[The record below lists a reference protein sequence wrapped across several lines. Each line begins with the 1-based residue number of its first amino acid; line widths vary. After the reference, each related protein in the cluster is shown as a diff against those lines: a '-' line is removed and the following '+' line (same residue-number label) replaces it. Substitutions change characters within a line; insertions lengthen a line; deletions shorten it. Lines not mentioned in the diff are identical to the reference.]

1 MKFNMYVK
9 DLKWWVIIGGM
20 VILISILH
28 YTIPTMKWQFHLIF
42 MQSYFIP
49 ILLGAFQFGI
59 RGGLGT
65 AAVVSLIYFP
75 HIMLQWGGLIEANLM
90 RFLQIILFNVI
101 GYLTGLKAERERSE
115 KQRYQ
120 ETAEKLQKSLQQLQE
135 KTSKIEEME
144 DQLRLADRL
153 SVIGELTA
161 SLAHEVRNP
170 LGSIRGVVDILKG
183 EPLRSVKI
191 QEFLEILMQE
201 TDRLNQ
207 VVENYLGYARQPEKE
222 KIRFDVRDIIRNS
235 EILLINRARKS
246 NITINSTLPETPL
259 FLNGVASQLQQVI
272 VNLILNGI
280 QASQQGNTITIRADL
295 LIEESA
301 RKSNYQGEGILI
313 QISDQGSGIQEKD
326 LDNIFKPF
334 YTTHKEGTGLGLAIV
349 KRISDQNK
357 WQLDVKSQTGKGTTF
372 SIFIPSKNT

>member
-1 MKFNMYVK
+1 MYIK
-9 DLKWWVIIGGM
+9 DLKWWMIIGGM
-20 VILISILH
+20 VILISVLH
-28 YTIPTMKWQFHLIF
+28 YTTPTMKWQFHLIY

-49 ILLGAFQFGI
+49 ILLAAFQFGI

-65 AAVVSLIYFP
+65 AAAASLIYFP
-75 HIMLQWGGLIEANLM
+75 HIVLQWGGLIEANLM

-120 ETAEKLQKSLQQLQE
+120 ETADQLQKSLQQLQE

-183 EPLRSVKI
+183 EPPESAKI

-207 VVENYLGYARQPEKE
+207 VVENYLEYARQPEKE
-222 KIRFDVRDIIRNS
+222 KTRFDVRDIIRNS

-259 FLNGVASQLQQVI
+259 YLNGVASQLQQVI

-280 QASQQGNTITIRADL
+280 QASRQGNIISINANIL
-295 LIEESA
+295 VEESA
-301 RKSNYQGEGILI
+301 RNSNFQGEGILI
-313 QISDQGSGIQEKD
+313 QISDQGSGIREKD
-326 LDNIFKPF
+326 LENIFKPF

-357 WQLDVKSQTGKGTTF
+357 WQLDVKSRTGKGTTF
-372 SIFIPSKNT
+372 SIFIPRKNT

>member
-1 MKFNMYVK
+1 MKFNMYIK
-9 DLKWWVIIGGM
+9 DLKWWMIIGGM
-20 VILISILH
+20 VILISVLH
-28 YTIPTMKWQFHLIF
+28 YTTPTMKWQFHLIY

-49 ILLGAFQFGI
+49 ILLAAFQFGI

-65 AAVVSLIYFP
+65 AAAASLIYFP
-75 HIMLQWGGLIEANLM
+75 HIVLQWGGLIEANLM

-120 ETAEKLQKSLQQLQE
+120 ETADQLQKSLQQLQE

-183 EPLRSVKI
+183 EPPESAKI

-207 VVENYLGYARQPEKE
+207 VVENYLEYARQPEKE
-222 KIRFDVRDIIRNS
+222 KTRFDVRDIIRNS

-259 FLNGVASQLQQVI
+259 YLNGVASQLQQVI

-280 QASQQGNTITIRADL
+280 QASRQGNIISINANIL
-295 LIEESA
+295 VEESA
-301 RKSNYQGEGILI
+301 RNSNFQGEGILI
-313 QISDQGSGIQEKD
+313 QISDQGSGIREKD
-326 LDNIFKPF
+326 LENIFKPF

-357 WQLDVKSQTGKGTTF
+357 WQLDVKSRTGKGTTF
-372 SIFIPSKNT
+372 SIFIPRKNT

>member
-1 MKFNMYVK
+1 MKFNMYIK
-9 DLKWWVIIGGM
+9 DLKWWMIIGGM

-28 YTIPTMKWQFHLIF
+28 YTTPTMKWQFHLIY

-49 ILLGAFQFGI
+49 ILLAAFQFGI

-65 AAVVSLIYFP
+65 AAAASLIYFP
-75 HIMLQWGGLIEANLM
+75 HIVLQWGGLIEANLM

-120 ETAEKLQKSLQQLQE
+120 ETADQLQKSLQQLQE

-183 EPLRSVKI
+183 EPPESAKI

-207 VVENYLGYARQPEKE
+207 VVENYLEYARQPEKE
-222 KIRFDVRDIIRNS
+222 KTRFDVRDIIRNS

-259 FLNGVASQLQQVI
+259 YLNGVASQLQQVI

-280 QASQQGNTITIRADL
+280 QASRQGNIISINANIL
-295 LIEESA
+295 VEESA
-301 RKSNYQGEGILI
+301 RNSNFQGEGILI
-313 QISDQGSGIQEKD
+313 QISDQGSGIREKD
-326 LDNIFKPF
+326 LENIFKPF

-357 WQLDVKSQTGKGTTF
+357 WQLDVKSRTGKGTTF
-372 SIFIPSKNT
+372 SIFIPRKNT

>member
-1 MKFNMYVK
+1 MYEK

>member
-1 MKFNMYVK
+1 MYVK

>member
-1 MKFNMYVK
+1 VKFNMYIK
-9 DLKWWVIIGGM
+9 DLKWWMIIGGM

-28 YTIPTMKWQFHLIF
+28 YTTPTMKWQFHLIY

-49 ILLGAFQFGI
+49 ILLAAFQFGI

-65 AAVVSLIYFP
+65 AAAASLIYFP
-75 HIMLQWGGLIEANLM
+75 HIVLQWGGLIEANLM

-120 ETAEKLQKSLQQLQE
+120 ETADQLQKSLQQLQE

-183 EPLRSVKI
+183 EPPESAKI

-207 VVENYLGYARQPEKE
+207 VVENYLEYARQPEKE
-222 KIRFDVRDIIRNS
+222 KTRFDVRDIIRNS

-259 FLNGVASQLQQVI
+259 YLNGVASQLQQVI

-280 QASQQGNTITIRADL
+280 QASRQGNIISINANIL
-295 LIEESA
+295 VEESA
-301 RKSNYQGEGILI
+301 RNSNFQGEGILI
-313 QISDQGSGIQEKD
+313 QISDQGSGIREKD
-326 LDNIFKPF
+326 LENIFKPF

-357 WQLDVKSQTGKGTTF
+357 WQLDVKSRTGKGTTF
-372 SIFIPSKNT
+372 SIFIPRKNT

>member
-1 MKFNMYVK
+1 M
-9 DLKWWVIIGGM
+9 IIGGM
-20 VILISILH
+20 VILISVLH
-28 YTIPTMKWQFHLIF
+28 YTTPTMKWQFHLIY

-49 ILLGAFQFGI
+49 ILLAAFQFGI

-65 AAVVSLIYFP
+65 AAAASLIYFP
-75 HIMLQWGGLIEANLM
+75 HIVLQWGGLIEANLM

-120 ETAEKLQKSLQQLQE
+120 ETADQLQKSLQQLQE

-183 EPLRSVKI
+183 EPPESAKI

-207 VVENYLGYARQPEKE
+207 VVENYLEYARQPEKE
-222 KIRFDVRDIIRNS
+222 KTRFDVRDIIRNS

-259 FLNGVASQLQQVI
+259 YLNGVASQLQQVI

-280 QASQQGNTITIRADL
+280 QASRQGNIISINANIL
-295 LIEESA
+295 VEESA
-301 RKSNYQGEGILI
+301 RNSNFQGEGILI
-313 QISDQGSGIQEKD
+313 QISDQGSGIREKD
-326 LDNIFKPF
+326 LENIFKPF

-357 WQLDVKSQTGKGTTF
+357 WQLDVKSRTGKGTTF
-372 SIFIPSKNT
+372 SIFIPRKNT

>member
-1 MKFNMYVK
+1 MYIK
-9 DLKWWVIIGGM
+9 DLKWWMIIWGM
-20 VILISILH
+20 VILISVLH
-28 YTIPTMKWQFHLIF
+28 YTTPTMKWQFHLIY

-49 ILLGAFQFGI
+49 ILLAAFQFGI

-65 AAVVSLIYFP
+65 AAAASLIYFP
-75 HIMLQWGGLIEANLM
+75 HIVLQWGGLIEANLM

-120 ETAEKLQKSLQQLQE
+120 ETADQLQKSLQQLQE

-183 EPLRSVKI
+183 EPPESAKI

-207 VVENYLGYARQPEKE
+207 VVENYLEYARQPEKE
-222 KIRFDVRDIIRNS
+222 KTRFDVRDIIRNS

-259 FLNGVASQLQQVI
+259 YLNGVASQLQQVI

-280 QASQQGNTITIRADL
+280 QASRQGNIISINANIL
-295 LIEESA
+295 VEESA
-301 RKSNYQGEGILI
+301 RNSNFQGEGILI
-313 QISDQGSGIQEKD
+313 QISDQGSGIREKD
-326 LDNIFKPF
+326 LENIFKPF

-357 WQLDVKSQTGKGTTF
+357 WQLDVKSRTGKGTTF
-372 SIFIPSKNT
+372 SIFIPRKNT

>member
-1 MKFNMYVK
+1 MYVK

-20 VILISILH
+20 VVLISTLH
-28 YTIPTMKWQFHLIF
+28 YTTPTMKWQFHLVY

-49 ILLGAFQFGI
+49 ILLAAFQFGI

-65 AAVVSLIYFP
+65 AAAVSLIYFP
-75 HIMLQWGGLIEANLM
+75 HIMLQWGGLIEVNLM
-90 RFLQIILFNVI
+90 RFLQIIIFNVI

-120 ETAEKLQKSLQQLQE
+120 ETADKLQKSLQQLQE

-183 EPLRSVKI
+183 ESPKSVKI
-191 QEFLEILMQE
+191 RDFLEILMQE

-207 VVENYLGYARQPEKE
+207 VVENYLGYARRSQKE
-222 KIRFDVRDIIRNS
+222 KIHFDVRDIIRNS
-235 EILLINRARKS
+235 EMLLTNRARKS
-246 NITINSTLPETPL
+246 NITINSNLPDTPL
-259 FLNGVASQLQQVI
+259 YLNGVASQLQQVI

-280 QASQQGNTITIRADL
+280 QASRQGNIITITANIL
-295 LIEESA
+295 VEESA
-301 RKSNYQGEGILI
+301 RNFNFQGEGILI
-313 QISDQGSGIQEKD
+313 QISDQGSGIQDKD
-326 LDNIFKPF
+326 LENIFKPF
-334 YTTHKEGTGLGLAIV
+334 YTTHQEGTGLGLAIV

-357 WQLDVKSQTGKGTTF
+357 WQLDVKTQTGKGTTF
-372 SIFIPSKNT
+372 SIFIPRKNT

>member
-20 VILISILH
+20 VLLISILH

-65 AAVVSLIYFP
+65 AAAVSIIYFP
-75 HIMLQWGGLIEANLM
+75 HIMLQWGGLIDTNLM

-101 GYLTGLKAERERSE
+101 GYLTGLKAERERTE

-120 ETAEKLQKSLQQLQE
+120 EAADKLKKSLQQLQE

-183 EPLRSVKI
+183 ESPKSVKN

-207 VVENYLGYARQPEKE
+207 VVENYLGYARQSQKE
-222 KIRFDVRDIIRNS
+222 KTRFDARDIIRNS
-235 EILLINRARKS
+235 EMLLSNRARKT
-246 NITINSTLPETPL
+246 NITINSTLPKTPL
-259 FLNGVASQLQQVI
+259 YLNGVANQLQQVI
-272 VNLILNGI
+272 MNLILNGI
-280 QASQQGNTITIRADL
+280 QASQQGNTITITADTL
-295 LIEESA
+295 VGKSS
-301 RKSNYQGEGILI
+301 RKSNFRGEGILI
-313 QISDQGSGIQEKD
+313 QISDQGSGIRKKD
-326 LDNIFKPF
+326 FANIFKPF
-334 YTTHKEGTGLGLAIV
+334 YTTHREGTGLGLAIV
-349 KRISDQNK
+349 KRISDLNK
-357 WQLDVKSQTGKGTTF
+357 WQLEVKSRTGKGTTF
-372 SIFIPSKNT
+372 SIFIPRKNT

>member
-9 DLKWWVIIGGM
+9 DLKWWVTIGGI

-28 YTIPTMKWQFHLIF
+28 YTTPTMKWQFHLIF

-49 ILLGAFQFGI
+49 ILLAAFQFGI

-65 AAVVSLIYFP
+65 AATVSLIYFP
-75 HIMLQWGGLIEANLM
+75 HVMLQWGGLIEANLM

-120 ETAEKLQKSLQQLQE
+120 ETADQLQKSLQQLQE

-183 EPLRSVKI
+183 EPPESAKI

-222 KIRFDVRDIIRNS
+222 RTRFDVRDIIRNS
-235 EILLINRARKS
+235 EILLTNRARKS

-259 FLNGVASQLQQVI
+259 YLNGEASQLQQVI

-280 QASQQGNTITIRADL
+280 QASRQGNIITIAADIL
-295 LIEESA
+295 VEESA
-301 RKSNYQGEGILI
+301 RNSNFQGEGILI
-313 QISDQGSGIQEKD
+313 QISDQGSGIREKD
-326 LDNIFKPF
+326 LENIFKPF

-357 WQLDVKSQTGKGTTF
+357 WQLEVKSRTGKGTIF
-372 SIFIPSKNT
+372 SIFIPRKNT

>member
-1 MKFNMYVK
+1 VKFNMYIK
-9 DLKWWVIIGGM
+9 DLKWWMIIGGM
-20 VILISILH
+20 VILISVLH
-28 YTIPTMKWQFHLIF
+28 YTTPTMKWQFHLIY

-49 ILLGAFQFGI
+49 ILLAAFQFGI

-65 AAVVSLIYFP
+65 AAAASLIYFP
-75 HIMLQWGGLIEANLM
+75 HIVLQWGGLIEANLM

-120 ETAEKLQKSLQQLQE
+120 ETADQLQKSLQQLQE

-183 EPLRSVKI
+183 EPPESAKI

-207 VVENYLGYARQPEKE
+207 VVENYLEYARQPEKE
-222 KIRFDVRDIIRNS
+222 KTRFDVRDIIRNS

-259 FLNGVASQLQQVI
+259 YLNGVASQLQQVI

-280 QASQQGNTITIRADL
+280 QASRQGNIISINANIL
-295 LIEESA
+295 VEESA
-301 RKSNYQGEGILI
+301 RNSNFQGEGILI
-313 QISDQGSGIQEKD
+313 QISDQGSGIREKD
-326 LDNIFKPF
+326 LENIFKPF

-357 WQLDVKSQTGKGTTF
+357 WQLDVKSRTGKGTTF
-372 SIFIPSKNT
+372 SIFIPRKNT

>member
-1 MKFNMYVK
+1 VKFNMYIK
-9 DLKWWVIIGGM
+9 DLKWWMIIGGM
-20 VILISILH
+20 VILISVLH
-28 YTIPTMKWQFHLIF
+28 YTTPTMKWQFHLIY

-49 ILLGAFQFGI
+49 ILLAAFQFGI

-65 AAVVSLIYFP
+65 AAAASLIYFP
-75 HIMLQWGGLIEANLM
+75 HIVLQWGGLIEANLM

-120 ETAEKLQKSLQQLQE
+120 ETADQLQKSLQQLQE

-183 EPLRSVKI
+183 EPPESAKI

-207 VVENYLGYARQPEKE
+207 VVENYLEYARQPEKE
-222 KIRFDVRDIIRNS
+222 KTRFDVRDIIRNS

-259 FLNGVASQLQQVI
+259 YLNGVASQLQQVI

-280 QASQQGNTITIRADL
+280 QASRQGNIISINANIL
-295 LIEESA
+295 VEESA
-301 RKSNYQGEGILI
+301 RNSNFQGEGILI
-313 QISDQGSGIQEKD
+313 QISDQGSGIREKD
-326 LDNIFKPF
+326 LENIFKPF

-357 WQLDVKSQTGKGTTF
+357 WQLDVKSRNGKGTTF
-372 SIFIPSKNT
+372 SIFIPRKNT

>member
-1 MKFNMYVK
+1 MYVK
-9 DLKWWVIIGGM
+9 DLKWWVTIGGI

-28 YTIPTMKWQFHLIF
+28 YTTPTMKWQFHLIF

-49 ILLGAFQFGI
+49 ILLAAFQFGI

-65 AAVVSLIYFP
+65 AATVSLIYFP
-75 HIMLQWGGLIEANLM
+75 HVMLQWGGLIEANLM

-120 ETAEKLQKSLQQLQE
+120 ETADQLQKSLQQLQE

-183 EPLRSVKI
+183 EPPESAKI

-222 KIRFDVRDIIRNS
+222 KTRFDVRDIIRNS
-235 EILLINRARKS
+235 EILLTNRARKS

-259 FLNGVASQLQQVI
+259 YLNGEASQLQQVI

-280 QASQQGNTITIRADL
+280 QASRQGNIITIAADIL
-295 LIEESA
+295 VEESA
-301 RKSNYQGEGILI
+301 RNSNFQGEGILI
-313 QISDQGSGIQEKD
+313 QISDQGSGIREKD
-326 LDNIFKPF
+326 LENIFKPF

-357 WQLDVKSQTGKGTTF
+357 WQLEVKSRTGKGTIF
-372 SIFIPSKNT
+372 SIFIPRKNT